1 MEQLLQD
8 FKDLFT
14 VTDVSPFRH
23 LYTVKLN
30 KIASPAKLKEFCDKY
45 RCSIFL
51 IPDGSI
57 HFHTPSKQDICA

>member
-1 MEQLLQD
+1 MEKLLQD

-30 KIASPAKLKEFCDKY
+30 KIASLHRVKDFCDKY
-45 RCSIFL
+45 RCSIYF
-51 IPDGSI
+51 IPDGTI
-57 HFHTPSKQDICA
+57 HLHTPTKSDLCA